1 MLSWGIM
8 FVAIIAAAYGHY
20 EVAFW
25 TMVLNLISAAATVT
39 AVVRDP
45 SWYMARRG
53 PSLSLSEE
61 SEDEIIT
68 IVASQVVLISP
79 WLGLGLVLGTVG
91 GIFLICC
98 RTMKRCRAKVGG
110 NFKGLSNCYSFVWF
124 ARALARGS
132 GIVSIGALDD
142 YERPGQIRS
151 FDDTNSANGKT
162 QTVTTMRI
170 LVVEDDT
177 QTAALVGQAL
187 RDDGHAVD
195 VVAEGREGLKRGAIN
210 AYDVLV
216 VDRMLPGLDGLSIV
230 QSLRTAGVKSA
241 IMLLTSMGAIEDRIE
256 GLEGGGDDYLVKP
269 FALGEL
275 VARVNALGRRST
287 LLNDEVVLRVAD
299 LELHRIRR
307 EVKRNGQ
314 PITLQPREFK
324 MLETLMRNKGQ
335 VITKTMFLRDVWD
348 FEFDLKTS
356 IVSTNISRLRDKID
370 RPGDTPL
377 IHTVRGVGYRIDEP
391 H

>member
-1 MLSWGIM
+1 M
-8 FVAIIAAAYGHY
+8 
-20 EVAFW
+20 
-25 TMVLNLISAAATVT
+25 T
-39 AVVRDP
+39 A
-45 SWYMARRG
+45 
-53 PSLSLSEE
+53 
-61 SEDEIIT
+61 
-68 IVASQVVLISP
+68 
-79 WLGLGLVLGTVG
+79 
-91 GIFLICC
+91 
-98 RTMKRCRAKVGG
+98 
-110 NFKGLSNCYSFVWF
+110 
-124 ARALARGS
+124 
-132 GIVSIGALDD
+132 
-142 YERPGQIRS
+142 
-151 FDDTNSANGKT
+151 
-162 QTVTTMRI
+162 MRI
-170 LVVEDDT
+170 LVVEDDA

-187 RDDGHAVD
+187 RDDGHTVD

-287 LLNDEVVLRVAD
+287 LHNDEVVLRVAD
-299 LELHRIRR
+299 LELHRMRR

-324 MLETLMRNKGQ
+324 MLETLMRSKGQ